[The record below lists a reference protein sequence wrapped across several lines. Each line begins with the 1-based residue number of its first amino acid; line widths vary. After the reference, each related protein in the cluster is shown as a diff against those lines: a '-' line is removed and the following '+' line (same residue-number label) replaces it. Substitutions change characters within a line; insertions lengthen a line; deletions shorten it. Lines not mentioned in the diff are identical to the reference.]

1 MSALTSR
8 GEDKSMPHESKAEIT
23 LPAEGLSQCFRDL
36 ASLLEGG
43 SGGTLNGVDIT
54 GFAKLK
60 VEVKRKDGRMQ
71 LKIKAKHE
79 VPAPIPEV
87 IPAEVV
93 ARARPAAGRKAAPAV
108 SARPSRPKYGSL
120 KKRLKGPW
128 KIMQTAAAAR
138 VLPAAEAIAAFVADS
153 EAMIAFPGK
162 GDEYY
167 APYREALKIFQEA
180 VRRKDAAA
188 FAEAVAG
195 LERVKA
201 QCHARYK

>member
-1 MSALTSR
+1 MSATT
-8 GEDKSMPHESKAEIT
+8 GKSKTVTHESKAEIT
-23 LPAEGLSQCFRDL
+23 LQAEGLPQCFRDL
-36 ASLLEGG
+36 AALLEGG
-43 SGGTLNGVDIT
+43 PGGTLNGIDVA

-60 VEVKRKDGRMQ
+60 VEVKRKDGRLQ
-71 LKIKAKHE
+71 FKVKAKHE
-79 VPAPIPEV
+79 APAAV
-87 IPAEVV
+87 AAEGAV
-93 ARARPAAGRKAAPAV
+93 RARPAGSTRAVPAKTAPPKPAAGPAG
-108 SARPSRPKYGSL
+108 AKYGSL

-128 KIMQTAAAAR
+128 KDMRAAAEAG
-138 VLPAAEAIAAFVADS
+138 VLPAAEAIAAFVAGS

-167 APYREALKIFQEA
+167 APYREALAVFQEA

-195 LERVKA
+195 LDRVKA